1 MCWSNFIT
9 LKRDSKAFYILW
21 INLELFHYFSPFLWD
36 FYQLIIFIYLR
47 EKPLNALK
55 VQRGSEL
62 EKLVQSD
69 GLNCQKWKPTLKR
82 NLGLLCYN
90 LYSPLPFF
98 YTLQLYFLWVF
109 WLSKS
114 FRLSAVF
121 WVEGSELRKFCQS
134 VGS

>member
-9 LKRDSKAFYILW
+9 LKRVSKAFYILW
-21 INLELFHYFSPFLWD
+21 RNLRLFHYFFLFLWD

-55 VQRGSEL
+55 VQKGSEL
-62 EKLVQSD
+62 GKRVQSD
-69 GLNCQKWKPTLKR
+69 GLNCQKWKPILKR

-90 LYSPLPFF
+90 LYLPLPFF

-114 FRLSAVF
+114 FRLSAVLK
-121 WVEGSELRKFCQS
+121 GSELRKFCQS